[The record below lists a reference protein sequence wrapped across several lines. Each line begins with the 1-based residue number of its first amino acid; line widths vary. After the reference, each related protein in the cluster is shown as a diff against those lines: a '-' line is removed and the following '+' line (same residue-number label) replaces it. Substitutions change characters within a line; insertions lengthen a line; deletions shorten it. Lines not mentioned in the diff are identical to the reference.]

1 MGHSL
6 PLFLYIRIF
15 NSVDNTQIMFNI
27 NITDDWIRT
36 ADLWYRKQPLNQLYH
51 NHCPFV
57 IYDHGSFIILGIDVI
72 SLIIPRVRLLPV
84 HLLPKK
90 MRSIDSIEFYYR
102 QFSSQ

>member
-1 MGHSL
+1 MTGFELRTSGIGSNRSTNCTTTTAT
-6 PLFLYIRIF
+6 F
-15 NSVDNTQIMFNI
+15 SGTDKK
-27 NITDDWIRT
+27 ITNKYDST
-36 ADLWYRKQPLNQLYH
+36 
-51 NHCPFV
+51 FV

-90 MRSIDSIEFYYR
+90 MRSIDSIEFYYM